1 MWPGKDLGPHRAT
14 SFLRSYQQAMRLSRH
29 FGRTLREAPADAV
42 LTSHRLA
49 LRAGLAHPL
58 APGLWSY
65 LPLGWRIMRR
75 LQALLRNALEAL
87 GAQEVCLPSGSGGIT
102 EHIAA
107 LAAHEVQSYKDLPR
121 TLYQFAT
128 HIREDIPTRGGLL
141 GLREAHALD
150 IFSLHT
156 AADEDL
162 PPSAVVQALAEAL
175 ARCDLSI
182 LTVEAGEGTQA
193 FALPHEQGED
203 RIVRCPSGDYAA
215 LLEAAAFT
223 RTEARYGA
231 PLPLQKVATPH
242 CPTIA
247 DLCAFLNIPPQRTLK
262 AVFYSAEGGKALVLA
277 MLRGDLEVSEAR
289 LKALLGIKALE
300 AASEEQIAAAGAQ
313 PGYASPMGLRV
324 RQTGEAD
331 GVIVIADESLWLMS
345 NFVTGANEAGYHVIN
360 ANYPRD
366 FAVTQ
371 VAAIAEP
378 PEGAPCIRCGGSL
391 QVESAIALG
400 RCGRDD
406 MLAET
411 VGARYLD
418 ERGQAQP
425 IGLGICRLE
434 LDRLLAAVLETHH
447 DEHGI
452 LWPPALAPFEVHLVA
467 IAKDPAL
474 LEVAERLYADLSAI
488 GMAVLYDDRN
498 LSAGVMFADA
508 DLIGIPL
515 RVTVSERSLQA
526 GGVEVKWR
534 HAADRAILT
543 LDGAAQAIFEM
554 VRSSG

>member
-1 MWPGKDLGPHRAT
+1 
-14 SFLRSYQQAMRLSRH
+14 MRLSRL
-29 FGRTLREAPADAV
+29 FGRTLHEAPADAV
-42 LTSHRLA
+42 LLSHRLA

-58 APGLWSY
+58 APGLWGY
-65 LPLGWRIMRR
+65 LPLGWRVMRR
-75 LQALLRNALEAL
+75 LQALLRDVLETL
-87 GAQEVCLPSGSGGIT
+87 GAQEIHLPSSAGDTAAS
-102 EHIAA
+102 IAM
-107 LAAHEVQSYKDLPR
+107 LAMHEVQSYKDLPR

-128 HIREDIPTRGGLL
+128 RIHEDIPARGGLL
-141 GLREAHALD
+141 GLREAHVLD
-150 IFSLHT
+150 VFSLHT
-156 AADEDL
+156 KTDEDA
-162 PPSAVVQALAEAL
+162 PPSAVVQTLVEAL
-175 ARCDLSI
+175 ARCELPI
-182 LTVEAGEGTQA
+182 LTVEAGEGAQA
-193 FALPHEQGED
+193 LVLPFEQGEE
-203 RIVRCPSGDYAA
+203 RFVRCPSGDYAA
-215 LLEAAAFT
+215 LLEAAVFT
-223 RTEARYGA
+223 RTEARYGD

-262 AVFYSAEGGKALVLA
+262 AVFYSAEGGEALVLA
-277 MLRGDLEVSEAR
+277 MLRGDLEVSEGR

-300 AASEEQIAAAGAQ
+300 AATEEQIAAAGAQ
-313 PGYASPMGLRV
+313 PGYASPIGLRV
-324 RQTGEAD
+324 RQMGEAD
-331 GVIVIADESLWLMS
+331 GVIVIADESLLGMS

-391 QVESAIALG
+391 HIESAVVLG
-400 RCGRDD
+400 RCRWAD
-406 MLAET
+406 MLAESA
-411 VGARYLD
+411 GARYVD
-418 ERGQAQP
+418 KHGQAQP

-434 LDRLLAAVLETHH
+434 LDRLLAAILETHH

-467 IAKDPAL
+467 IAKDPAPQ
-474 LEVAERLYADLSAI
+474 EVAERLYADLNAA
-488 GMAVLYDDRN
+488 GVAVLYDDRN
-498 LSAGVMFADA
+498 LSPGVMFADA

-543 LDGAAQAIFEM
+543 LDGAVQTIFEM
-554 VRSSG
+554 VRGSG